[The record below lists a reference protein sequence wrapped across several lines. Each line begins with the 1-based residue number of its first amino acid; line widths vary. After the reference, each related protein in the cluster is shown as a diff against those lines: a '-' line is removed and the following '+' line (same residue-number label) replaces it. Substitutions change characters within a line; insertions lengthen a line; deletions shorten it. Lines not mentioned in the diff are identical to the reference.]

1 MHHYEYKIQQSMNK
15 EQSKLNNYC
24 QSMLLDVTIEGE
36 FLYVDDG
43 KYMILNDEVNLIDED
58 GDFEPDS
65 VFKLDEDVQGFVYE
79 FGGRWYTQTKKEE
92 LQLNELA
99 YIGKVKEKIPT
110 KSFLGVRSG
119 YELMNGLGL
128 YKSWIS
134 KAKFLGVEALGI
146 CERNTLGGVLAFQSE
161 CNNSNIKPIIGMSVP
176 VIGLKTY
183 DVKLYAKNFQGW
195 LNLLKFNTIINVDLK
210 LGIELETLKNN
221 REGLFII
228 ADPKSMDYN
237 SVNELNVDF
246 YQLDT
251 VNFLNSDRDEKY
263 IDNLELFIK
272 SDIEPISITDA
283 FYLESQDYRT
293 REQLWTINKAFDDK
307 TDNQYFKSKT
317 QYAGELVQM
326 FDKED
331 KTWIKLFKQATANEK
346 RVVEGCNFEYDTDTR
361 HLPRYIM
368 TEEES
373 SNFDTN
379 EQLFLHLVK
388 KGFNDRQIKDA
399 DKYVGRLK
407 KEIAVLKMGDVID
420 YFLSL
425 HDIIGYAKNQN
436 MLTGIGRGSAGG
448 SLVAYLMG
456 IIQVDP
462 LRFDLLFERFLNEGR
477 MGRFEDRPSFKIT
490 QEDGSVIEFEEGSL
504 VRIKRDNKE
513 TVVFVHEL
521 VEGDDII
528 IY

>member
-1 MHHYEYKIQQSMNK
+1 MTK
-15 EQSKLNNYC
+15 EQNKLNEYC
-24 QSMLLDVTIEGE
+24 KTMLLDIEIDGQY
-36 FLYVDDG
+36 LVIDDNR
-43 KYMILNDEVNLIDED
+43 YMILNDQINLIDED

-65 VFKLDEDVQGFVYE
+65 VFKLEENIAGFVYE
-79 FGGRWYTQTKKEE
+79 FGGRWYTQTKNEE
-92 LQLNELA
+92 LELNELN
-99 YIGKVKEKIPT
+99 YIGKAKEKLPT
-110 KSFLGVRSG
+110 KSFLGIRSG
-119 YELMNGLGL
+119 YELMNGLSL

-134 KAKFLGVEALGI
+134 KAKFLGAETLGI
-146 CERNTLGGVLAFQSE
+146 CERNTLGGVLAFQNE
-161 CNNSNIKPIIGMSVP
+161 CKNANIKPIIGMSVP
-176 VIGLKTY
+176 VIGSKTY

-210 LGIELETLKNN
+210 MGIALETLENN
-221 REGLFII
+221 KEGLFII

-237 SVNELNVDF
+237 NVNELDVDF

-272 SDIEPISITDA
+272 GDIEPISITDA

-331 KTWIKLFKQATANEK
+331 KTWISLFKQATANEQI
-346 RVVEGCNFEYDTDTR
+346 VVEGCSFEYDTDTR

-368 TEEES
+368 SQEES
-373 SNFDTN
+373 DQFNTN
-379 EQLFLHLVK
+379 EELFLHLVK
-388 KGFNDRQIKDA
+388 RGFKDRQIKDA
-399 DKYVGRLK
+399 DKYIARLK

-425 HDIIGYAKNQN
+425 HDIINYAKSKK

-477 MGRFEDRPSFKIT
+477 MGQFEERPSFKIT
-490 QEDGSVIEFEEGSL
+490 QEDGSIIEFEEGSL
-504 VRIKRDNKE
+504 VRIKRNNKE

>member
-1 MHHYEYKIQQSMNK
+1 MNK
-15 EQSKLNNYC
+15 EQSKLFQYC
-24 QSMLLDVTIEGE
+24 KTMLIDIDMAGEYCTI
-36 FLYVDDG
+36 DG
-43 KYMILNDEVNLIDED
+43 NKYLILNDQINLIDED

-65 VFKLDEDVQGFVYE
+65 VFELQDDVTGFVYE
-79 FGGRWYTQTKKEE
+79 FGGRWYTQTKGED
-92 LQLNELA
+92 LQLKELA
-99 YIGKVKEKIPT
+99 YVGKAKEKLPT
-110 KSFLGVRSG
+110 TSFLGIRSG
-119 YELMNGLGL
+119 YELMNGLSL
-128 YKSWIS
+128 YKSWIA
-134 KAKFLGVEALGI
+134 KAKFLGCTTLGI
-146 CERNTLGGVLAFQSE
+146 CERNTLGGVLAFQNE
-161 CNNSNIKPIIGMSVP
+161 CKNADIKSIIGMTIP
-176 VIGLKTY
+176 VISEKTY
-183 DVKLYAKNFQGW
+183 DIKLYAKDFQGW

-210 LGIELETLKNN
+210 VGIPIQTLK
-221 REGLFII
+221 ESLDGLFVV
-228 ADPKSMDYN
+228 ADPKSMDIN
-237 SVNELNVDF
+237 STKDLPIDF

-251 VNFLNSDRDEKY
+251 VNFLNQDKDESY
-263 IDNLELFIK
+263 IDNLEAFIK
-272 SDIEPISITDA
+272 SDIQPISITDA
-283 FYLESQDYRT
+283 FYLEQQDYRT

-307 TDNQYFKSKT
+307 TDNQYFKSKS

-326 FDKED
+326 FDEQD
-331 KTWIKLFKQATANEK
+331 KSWIQLFKTAVANEK
-346 RVVEGCNFEYDTDTR
+346 VLVDGCEFSYDTDTR

-373 SNFDTN
+373 SQFDSN
-379 EQLFLHLVK
+379 EKLFLHIVK
-388 KGFNDRQIKDA
+388 KGFKDRKIKDA
-399 DKYVGRLK
+399 DKYISRLK

-425 HDIIGYAKNQN
+425 YDIINYAKKQG

-477 MGRFEDRPSFKIT
+477 MGRFEDRPSYKIT
-490 QEDGSVIEFEEGSL
+490 QEDGSIVEFEEGSL
-504 VRIKRDNKE
+504 VRIKRNNKE

>member
-1 MHHYEYKIQQSMNK
+1 MNK
-15 EQSKLNNYC
+15 EQTKLFNYC
-24 QSMLLDVTIEGE
+24 KTMLLDVTIDGE
-36 FLYVDDG
+36 YLYIDNSKYLILDDQ
-43 KYMILNDEVNLIDED
+43 INLIDED

-65 VFKLDEDVQGFVYE
+65 VFKLEEEVIGFVYE
-79 FGGRWYTQTKKEE
+79 FGGRWYTQTKDEDLE
-92 LQLNELA
+92 LNELC
-99 YIGKVKEKIPT
+99 YIGKVKEKLPT
-110 KSFLGVRSG
+110 NSFLGVRSG
-119 YELMNGLGL
+119 YELMNGLSL
-128 YKSWIS
+128 YKSWIA

-146 CERNTLGGVLAFQSE
+146 CERNTLGGVLAFQFE
-161 CNNSNIKPIIGMSVP
+161 CKNANIKPIIGMSVP

-210 LGIELETLKNN
+210 VGIELELLKENL
-221 REGLFII
+221 EGLFII

-237 SVNELNVDF
+237 SVNELDVDF

-251 VNFLNSDRDEKY
+251 ANFLNTNKDEKY
-263 IDNLELFIK
+263 IDNLESFIK
-272 SDIEPISITDA
+272 SDLKPISITDA
-283 FYLESQDYRT
+283 FYLEAQDYRT

-307 TDNQYFKSKT
+307 TDNQYFKSKS
-317 QYAGELVQM
+317 QYAAELVQM
-326 FDKED
+326 FSKED
-331 KTWIKLFKQATANEK
+331 KTWIQLFKSAVANEQL
-346 RVVEGCNFEYDTDTR
+346 VVDGCNFEYDTDTR

-373 SNFDTN
+373 SQFDSN
-379 EQLFLHLVK
+379 EKLFLHLVK
-388 KGFNDRQIKDA
+388 EGFKDREIKDA
-399 DKYVGRLK
+399 DKYVARLK

-425 HDIIGYAKNQN
+425 HDIIGYAKRQK

-490 QEDGSVIEFEEGSL
+490 QEDGSIIEFEEGSL
-504 VRIKRDNKE
+504 VRIKRDSKE

>member
-1 MHHYEYKIQQSMNK
+1 MNK
-15 EQSKLNNYC
+15 EQNKLNEYC
-24 QSMLLDVTIEGE
+24 KSILLDVTIDGQNLVIDENKY
-36 FLYVDDG
+36 FILDDT
-43 KYMILNDEVNLIDED
+43 INLIDDE
-58 GDFEPDS
+58 GDFEPDT
-65 VFKLDEDVQGFVYE
+65 VFTLEEDVLGFVYE
-79 FGGRWYTQTKKEE
+79 FGGRWYTQTKDEDLE
-92 LQLNELA
+92 FNELC
-99 YIGKVKEKIPT
+99 YIGKVKEKLPT
-110 KSFLGVRSG
+110 NSFLGVRSG
-119 YELMNGLGL
+119 YELMNGLSL

-146 CERNTLGGVLAFQSE
+146 CERNTLGGVLAFQFE
-161 CNNSNIKPIIGMSVP
+161 CKNANIKPIIGMSVP

-210 LGIELETLKNN
+210 VGIELELLENN
-221 REGLFII
+221 KEGLFII

-237 SVNELNVDF
+237 SINELDVDY

-251 VNFLNSDRDEKY
+251 VNFLNADRDEKY
-263 IDNLELFIK
+263 IDNLELFIT
-272 SDIEPISITDA
+272 SDLKPISITDA
-283 FYLESQDYRT
+283 FYLEAQDYRT

-307 TDNQYFKSKT
+307 TDNQYFKSKS
-317 QYAGELVQM
+317 QYAAELVQM

-331 KTWIKLFKQATANEK
+331 KSWIKLFKSAVANEQL
-346 RVVEGCNFEYDTDTR
+346 VVDGCNFEYDTDTR
-361 HLPRYIM
+361 HLPRYVM

-373 SNFDTN
+373 SQFDTN
-379 EQLFLHLVK
+379 EKLFLHLVK
-388 KGFNDRQIKDA
+388 KGFKDREIKDA
-399 DKYVGRLK
+399 DKYVARLK

-425 HDIIGYAKNQN
+425 HDIIGYAKRQK

-477 MGRFEDRPSFKIT
+477 MGQFEERPSFKIT
-490 QEDGSVIEFEEGSL
+490 QEDGSIIEFEEGSL
-504 VRIKRDNKE
+504 VRIKRDSKE

>member
-1 MHHYEYKIQQSMNK
+1 MNK
-15 EQSKLNNYC
+15 EQTKLYNYC
-24 QSMLLDVTIEGE
+24 TKMLLDFTIEGE
-36 FLYVDDG
+36 FLSIDDN
-43 KYMILNDEVNLIDED
+43 KFMILDDQINLIDED
-58 GDFEPDS
+58 GDFEPNT
-65 VFKLDEDVQGFVYE
+65 VFKLKEDVQGFVYE
-79 FGGRWYTQTKKEE
+79 FGGRWYTQIKDEE
-92 LQLNELA
+92 LQLKELSYVGSA
-99 YIGKVKEKIPT
+99 KEKLPT
-110 KSFLGVRSG
+110 KSFLGIRSG

-128 YKSWIS
+128 YKSWIA

-161 CNNSNIKPIIGMSVP
+161 CKNANIKPIVGISVP
-176 VIGLKTY
+176 IIGLKTY

-210 LGIELETLKNN
+210 VGVPLETLKNN

-237 SVNELNVDF
+237 SVNELGVDF

-251 VNFLNSDRDEKY
+251 VNFLNEDRDEKY

-317 QYAGELVQM
+317 QYAKELVQM
-326 FDKED
+326 FDKQD
-331 KTWIKLFKQATANEK
+331 AKIFIKLFKQATMNEQK
-346 RVVEGCNFEYDTDTR
+346 VVEECNFEYDTDTR

-368 TEEES
+368 TEDES

-388 KGFNDRQIKDA
+388 KGFKDRGIENA
-399 DKYVGRLK
+399 DKYIGRLK

-425 HDIIGYAKNQN
+425 HDIIGYAKRQK

-490 QEDGSVIEFEEGSL
+490 QEDGSIIEFEEGSL

>member
-1 MHHYEYKIQQSMNK
+1 MKLMNK
-15 EQSKLNNYC
+15 EQNKLNAYC
-24 QSMLLDVTIEGE
+24 ISMLLDFEIDGDVLSI
-36 FLYVDDG
+36 DDK
-43 KYMILNDEVNLIDED
+43 KYLILNDEINLIDED

-65 VFKLDEDVQGFVYE
+65 VFKLDETMEGFVYE
-79 FGGRWYTQTKKEE
+79 FGGRWYTQVKDED
-92 LQLNELA
+92 LQLNELVYVGNA
-99 YIGKVKEKIPT
+99 KQKLPT
-110 KSFLGVRSG
+110 KSFLGIRSG
-119 YELMNGLGL
+119 YELMNGIGL
-128 YKSWIS
+128 YKDWIA
-134 KAKFLGVEALGI
+134 KAKFLGIETLGI
-146 CERNTLGGVLAFQSE
+146 CEKNTLGGVLAFQSE
-161 CNNSNIKPIIGMSVP
+161 CKNANIKSIIGMTIPIKGSEV
-176 VIGLKTY
+176 Y

-195 LNLLKFNTIINVDLK
+195 LNLLKLNTIINVDMKPSISEEILK
-210 LGIELETLKNN
+210 ESL
-221 REGLFII
+221 EGLFLVV
-228 ADPKSMDYN
+228 DPKNTSYAQVDQIKEI
-237 SVNELNVDF
+237 VNF

-251 VNFLNSDRDEKY
+251 ANFLNQDRDEKY
-263 IDNLELFIK
+263 IDNLEKFMV
-272 SDIEPISITDA
+272 SDLEPISITDA
-283 FYLESQDYRT
+283 FYLEQQDFRT
-293 REQLWTINKAFDDK
+293 RESIWTINKAFDDK
-307 TDNQYFKSKT
+307 TDNQYLKNKDQLAKELILMFEEGNKSW
-317 QYAGELVQM
+317 VP
-326 FDKED
+326 
-331 KTWIKLFKQATANEK
+331 LFKRSVANESLLI
-346 RVVEGCNFEYDTDTR
+346 EGCTFEYDTDTR

-368 TEEES
+368 SEEES
-373 SNFDTN
+373 ANFNTN
-379 EQLFLHLVK
+379 EELFLHIVK
-388 KGFNDRQIKDA
+388 KGFKDRNINDPQRYIA
-399 DKYVGRLK
+399 RLK

-425 HDIIGYAKNQN
+425 HDIIGYAKRQK